1 MGRQPFYNNIRI
13 TRTGF
18 TNHAAAADGEIFT
31 FCTTNW
37 EGGTPSS
44 KSRPGCREIPRDKP
58 ENYQGGREM
67 KYLLFILAY
76 LLVVVLYGLYV
87 SKKKVKKV
95 RTLQQAARVFPL
107 SLF

>member
-1 MGRQPFYNNIRI
+1 
-13 TRTGF
+13 
-18 TNHAAAADGEIFT
+18 
-31 FCTTNW
+31 
-37 EGGTPSS
+37 
-44 KSRPGCREIPRDKP
+44 
-58 ENYQGGREM
+58 M